1 MLTIAQ
7 FRWFFQCFDELK
19 RNLAAKVVFFVC
31 QLSERK
37 KENRFT
43 YYLEQI
49 TNHEVFKRS

>member
-19 RNLAAKVVFFVC
+19 RSLAAKVVFFVC